1 MTHRETVHMK
11 VDGAAVEIRVDS
23 EKLLLHS
30 LREDVRATAPKWGCG
45 TGDCGACTVLLD
57 GEAVDSCLVYALECD
72 GSEVLTA
79 RSLSVTAVGL
89 ILTEEL
95 ERSGAVQCG
104 ICTPGFVVAIV
115 TGIERLGPVPTRDQV
130 TELLSGNICR
140 CTGYRPFYDAV
151 AATATRIDQRLV

>member
-1 MTHRETVHMK
+1 
-11 VDGAAVEIRVDS
+11 
-23 EKLLLHS
+23 
-30 LREDVRATAPKWGCG
+30 
-45 TGDCGACTVLLD
+45 
-57 GEAVDSCLVYALECD
+57 
-72 GSEVLTA
+72 
-79 RSLSVTAVGL
+79 
-89 ILTEEL
+89 
-95 ERSGAVQCG
+95 VQCG